1 MSENTA
7 QTTDATEHRPMT
19 EPATA
24 ETRIPFTCSLDCGS
38 RCELLGVKRGD
49 RLTRLDAPPGRPDTV
64 AMPRLVPCA
73 RGRGHRRLLSSADRV
88 LHPMQRTG
96 SRGSGAFEEISW
108 ASALDLIAAKL
119 TTVRTQVAPE
129 AVLSAAGPGAGGS
142 PGISGGAAARR
153 FFSFWGP
160 VTGLA
165 GNMSAHSMGLV
176 ADWMY
181 GGTVDGSD
189 RATLLDSRLIVL
201 WAMNPAELR
210 MGPNTEF
217 FIAEARDRGAK
228 VVLIDPRYTDTGA
241 LADQW
246 VPIRPGTDVA
256 LAAAVAFVLEQQ
268 DWVDRDFLER
278 CTSGYSS
285 YRDYI
290 LGASDGIPKTPEWA
304 EAITGIRAAVVRDLA
319 KDLGL
324 LEPATILPGW
334 GPQRALNGEQ
344 FPRAMITL
352 ACMVGSVG
360 LRGGGAASLGF
371 RKGSVFPMP
380 GMPSGPHGT
389 ARTLHSATW
398 GAELLTG
405 TLRPPVSMVYAAG
418 TNLVNRSPNT
428 RANIRALRGCDFVVV
443 NEPFMTPTAREAD
456 LVLPIAQSLER
467 WEVCRSWGHNAHA
480 FLSPPLCE
488 PAGEARTD
496 YWVFAELARRLGFH
510 QEYTQGRN
518 EEQWVRHM
526 AAGTG
531 PAAEALTRDGVA
543 RLDRDPHAALVEFRN
558 NPEEHPLPT
567 SSGRIELLNAVAED
581 FGLPQT
587 AVYVPHPPVPE
598 GWLRLLTPHSRLR
611 ANSVLHA
618 NPWLRRLEP
627 HVLWISSADAREC
640 GIRDGETV
648 SVSNRNGTVT
658 VPAKVTERI
667 MPGVVCLYQGTW
679 YEPDGAGVDVGGCA
693 NTLTD
698 HCLSPS
704 GGTATHSAAV
714 QVRRVGA

>member
-1 MSENTA
+1 
-7 QTTDATEHRPMT
+7 MT
-19 EPATA
+19 SPEEP

-38 RCELLGVKRGD
+38 RCELLGVKRGG
-49 RLTRLDAPPGRPDTV
+49 RLARLDTPAGRPDTV
-64 AMPRLVPCA
+64 TVPRLVPCA
-73 RGRGHRRLLSSADRV
+73 RGRAHRRLLSSAGRV
-88 LHPMQRTG
+88 LHPMRQAG
-96 SRGSGAFEEISW
+96 SRGSAAFEEISW
-108 ASALDLIAAKL
+108 TAALDLIATRLAAARGEA
-119 TTVRTQVAPE
+119 TTE
-129 AVLSAAGPGAGGS
+129 AVLCAAGPGAGGS
-142 PGISGGAAARR
+142 PGISGAPATRR

-165 GNMSAHSMGLV
+165 GNMSTHSMGLA

-181 GGTVDGSD
+181 GGAVDASD

-217 FIAEARDRGAK
+217 FIAEARDRGTK
-228 VVLIDPRYTDTGA
+228 VVLVEARYTDSGI

-256 LAAAVAFVLEQQ
+256 LAAAVAFVLEQEG
-268 DWVDRDFLER
+268 WVDQGFIDR
-278 CTSGYSS
+278 CTTGYGA
-285 YRDYI
+285 YRDYF
-290 LGASDGIPKTPEWA
+290 LGASDGVPKTPEWA
-304 EAITGIRAAVVRDLA
+304 EAVTGVPATVTRGLARDLGI
-319 KDLGL
+319 LT
-324 LEPATILPGW
+324 PAAILPGW

-344 FPRAMITL
+344 FPRAMIAL

-360 LRGGGAASLGF
+360 LRGGGAASVGF
-371 RKGSVFPMP
+371 RKGPTFPMP
-380 GMPSGPHGT
+380 GMPYGPHGT

-398 GAELLTG
+398 AADLLEDS
-405 TLRPPVSMVYAAG
+405 LRPPVNLVYAAG

-428 RANIRALRGCDFVVV
+428 RANIRALRSCDFVVV

-456 LVLPIAQSLER
+456 LVLPIALGPER
-467 WEVCRSWGHNAHA
+467 WEVCGSWGHNAHA
-480 FLSPPLCE
+480 FLSPPVCE

-518 EEQWVRHM
+518 EEEWVRHM
-526 AAGTG
+526 AAGSG
-531 PAAEALTRDGVA
+531 PAAEGLARDGVA
-543 RLDRDPHAALVEFRN
+543 RLDGEPNVALAEFRAD
-558 NPEEHPLPT
+558 PERHPLPT
-567 SSGRIELLNAVAED
+567 SSGRIELVNPAAET
-581 FGLPQT
+581 FGLPQV
-587 AVYVPHPPVPE
+587 AAYVPHPPAPKA
-598 GWLRLLTPHSRLR
+598 WLRLLTPHSRLR

-618 NPWLRRLEP
+618 NPWLQRLEP
-627 HVLWISSADAREC
+627 HVLWISSTDARER

-648 SVSNRNGTVT
+648 SVSNRNGSVA

-667 MPGVVCLYQGTW
+667 VPGVVCLYQGTW
-679 YEPDGAGVDVGGCA
+679 YDPNGSGIDVGGCA

-714 QVRRVGA
+714 EVRRDKCPDS